1 MLTLKKV
8 NKAVQEIEAG
18 WELVKGNGYFY
29 WSHPTADY
37 WEMPT
42 VCICKL
48 NDFTL
53 ERWVEEFTYHYNGIW
68 G

>member
-8 NKAVQEIEAG
+8 NKAIQEIEAG

-29 WSHPTADY
+29 WVHPTADY
-37 WEMPT
+37 TQIPT
-42 VCICKL
+42 VAVCKI

-53 ERWVEEFTYHYNGIW
+53 DQWIEEFKYYNTDY
-68 G
+68 